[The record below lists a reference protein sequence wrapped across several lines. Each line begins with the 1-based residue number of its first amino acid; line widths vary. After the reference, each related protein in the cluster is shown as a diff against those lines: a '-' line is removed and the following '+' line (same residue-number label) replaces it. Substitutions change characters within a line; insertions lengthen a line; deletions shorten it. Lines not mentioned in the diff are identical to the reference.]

1 MFPSCHALFA
11 SLVTRA
17 IDSFPASCPSPNEAR
32 VQGRAVCLCP
42 IPRFL
47 RSPLSARFIA
57 LFSHPSSS
65 SCLDCWLFEQW
76 LGFMWRA
83 FPSEAV
89 SDESNQGDVSS
100 PVCGLCHRT
109 KPRLSGCYQP
119 LPHRWSCFPRVI
131 CLPCFLRVL
140 SGYRWYCQLLRWR
153 GALYWLALPLPL
165 HLPYLRQWPAP
176 LLRVVPSR
184 IHCAITPQVYRYAK
198 SLPELWWPFWQ
209 QHQTKLAYKCSEKNQ
224 IVPKLCMSTSYE
236 GKCMVWQKLAN
247 FVATNHRWHPYH
259 SPGGKISPVLQW
271 LPR

>member
-1 MFPSCHALFA
+1 MFPSCHALFFA

-83 FPSEAV
+83 FPTEAV

-198 SLPELWWPFWQ
+198 SLPELWWLFWQ
-209 QHQTKLAYKCSEKNQ
+209 QHQTKLA
-224 IVPKLCMSTSYE
+224 PM
-236 GKCMVWQKLAN
+236 
-247 FVATNHRWHPYH
+247 
-259 SPGGKISPVLQW
+259 
-271 LPR
+271 